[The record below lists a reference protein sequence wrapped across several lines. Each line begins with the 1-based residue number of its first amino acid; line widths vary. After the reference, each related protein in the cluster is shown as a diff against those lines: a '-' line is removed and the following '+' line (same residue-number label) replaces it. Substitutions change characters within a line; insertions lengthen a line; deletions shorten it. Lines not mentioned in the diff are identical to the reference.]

1 MFTGI
6 VEELGV
12 VRDIAGTTLRI
23 AGQKMTEDLKLG
35 DSVAVNGVCLTV
47 IDISMPHFAV
57 EVMPETLRRSN
68 LGNIVRGDRVNL
80 ERALALGGR
89 IGGHLV
95 QGHVDAT
102 GRIVS
107 LIPEGNAILL
117 RVTAPQEVARY
128 LVEKAFIAVDGI
140 SLTIAS
146 CEGSAFTASIVGFTL
161 HNTTIGLR
169 KPGHSVNLEVDVV
182 ARYIEHFNRSK
193 GSGLTM
199 DLLLEHGFRATGRE

>member
-23 AGQKMTEDLKLG
+23 AGQKVVEGLRLG

-57 EVMPETLRRSN
+57 EVMPETLHRSS

-80 ERALALGGR
+80 ERSLALGGR

-102 GRIVS
+102 GMVVS
-107 LIPEGNAILL
+107 LIPEGNAMLL
-117 RVTAPQEVARY
+117 KVNVPQEIARY

-140 SLTIAS
+140 SLTIAR
-146 CEGSAFTASIVGFTL
+146 CEGSAFTSSIVGFTL

-193 GSGLTM
+193 GCGLTM
-199 DLLLEHGFRATGRE
+199 DLLLEQGFCTTVRE